1 MNASQKFENF
11 WLKRLHADA
20 DAIHAGVAVAEKFVA
35 IDRARVG
42 FKRDFAIGIDR
53 KRGRNPRQKLA
64 DARGL
69 ECRRSAAAEENAL
82 YGLTPPIIQV
92 SIMFKLPQQ
101 SVGIVSFGDF
111 LHHMGIEVTIGA
123 LADAVRD
130 VDIEREGR

>member
-1 MNASQKFENF
+1 MTASQKFENS

-64 DARGL
+64 DAGGL
-69 ECRRSAAAEENAL
+69 ERRRSAPAEENAL
-82 YGLTPPIIQV
+82 YGSTPPIIQV
-92 SIMFKLPQQ
+92 SVMFKLPQQ
-101 SVGIVSFGDF
+101 SVGIASFGDF
-111 LHHMGIEVTIGA
+111 RYDMRVKVAVWA
-123 LADAVRD
+123 LADTVRD